1 MLTEL
6 AFTLGHNLHWCV
18 LTISLLLHPPAF
30 SYLFVSALAPRLDM
44 CILAGITLKVSLV
57 VFFIEQMWHFL
68 HLPDS
73 ELGGQNV
80 KNNEAKW
87 IWSLNTSLKQCSETF
102 SSQSSLEAVR
112 ENSLEAVE
120 WREIWSSCEGIRKTS
135 QSWVALTCSC
145 VYPRDF
151 MWSSRCCDA
160 KENKA

>member
-1 MLTEL
+1 MLFWFGARKRPLSSEGYNVSVTSQKKDHSVPLSTYTMLTEL
-6 AFTLGHNLHWCV
+6 VFTLGYNLHWCV

-30 SYLFVSALAPRLDM
+30 SYLFVSALAPCLDM
-44 CILAGITLKVSLV
+44 CIFAGITLKVSLV

-120 WREIWSSCEGIRKTS
+120 WREIWSSC
-135 QSWVALTCSC
+135 
-145 VYPRDF
+145 
-151 MWSSRCCDA
+151 
-160 KENKA
+160 